1 MHVAQLLN
9 YVKSYT
15 IMEDDKEIKTIKI
28 LIPGDF
34 SVFWFF
40 FLGAFS
46 PEICFIQKFSDH
58 TYYHKEE
65 QINPVSPAMIMSS
78 LSII

>member
-34 SVFWFF
+34 SVVFF
-40 FLGAFS
+40 FPRIFFTRNLFY
-46 PEICFIQKFSDH
+46 PEI
-58 TYYHKEE
+58 
-65 QINPVSPAMIMSS
+65 
-78 LSII
+78 